1 MRLISA
7 TLCLTL
13 AVLLGSVTVSW
24 GDDKGDNLSISKMSR
39 DEFYDKRSYEVIL
52 QEILGD
58 ASTNR
63 NEYYDKRS
71 NEEIIQEILDKASV
85 PDTAQPAAASSAAA
99 KTKETGG
106 KTFEECILDDMPDVG
121 NEMAA
126 SVVISECIK
135 KPKAKAGLKS
145 GSWFG
150 PSSPNECMMKYGK
163 KTKVQMASE
172 LIFVAC
178 RKLYKK

>member
-1 MRLISA
+1 MRLTA
-7 TLCLTL
+7 TICLTL

-24 GDDKGDNLSISKMSR
+24 GDVKDVDECQKIPSSLPLSQRSGD
-39 DEFYDKRSYEVIL
+39 
-52 QEILGD
+52 EIFHEIRRRVSCG
-58 ASTNR
+58 TR
-63 NEYYDKRS
+63 NGETPS
-71 NEEIIQEILDKASV
+71 
-85 PDTAQPAAASSAAA
+85 ASSAAA

-121 NEMAA
+121 NKMAA
-126 SVVISECIK
+126 TVVISECIK

-163 KTKVQMASE
+163 KTKVETASK

>member
-1 MRLISA
+1 MRNLTA
-7 TLCLTL
+7 TICLTI

-24 GDDKGDNLSISKMSR
+24 GDDVTVSWGDDKVAEERQPYQDKM
-39 DEFYDKRSYEVIL
+39 D
-52 QEILGD
+52 EIL
-58 ASTNR
+58 R
-63 NEYYDKRS
+63 
-71 NEEIIQEILDKASV
+71 SV
-85 PDTAQPAAASSAAA
+85 PKRPAAA

-121 NEMAA
+121 NRLAA
-126 SVVISECIK
+126 VTVIRECNK

-150 PSSPNECMMKYGK
+150 PSSRHECMMKYGK
-163 KTKVQMASE
+163 KTTVQTASKM
-172 LIFVAC
+172 IFVAC